1 MVSGDAS
8 DILSQS
14 FPLTL
19 KDAITQIAPQ
29 FAQGDQTCR
38 NEDGL
43 KTSVT
48 LKGVRTRGE
57 VGLNT
62 VLMIAERSMLEKD
75 MFKKQMG
82 YY

>member
-8 DILSQS
+8 DISSQS

-19 KDAITQIAPQ
+19 KDAITQIVPQ

-43 KTSVT
+43 RTSAT
-48 LKGVRTRGE
+48 LKDVRARGG

-62 VLMIAERSMLEKD
+62 VLTIAERNMLEKD
-75 MFKKQMG
+75 MFKKQRQ
-82 YY
+82 